1 MYRAASACEAGGVGK
16 YSRSN
21 FVHMD
26 CGPIRTWGA

>member
-1 MYRAASACEAGGVGK
+1 

-26 CGPIRTWGA
+26 CGPVRTWGA